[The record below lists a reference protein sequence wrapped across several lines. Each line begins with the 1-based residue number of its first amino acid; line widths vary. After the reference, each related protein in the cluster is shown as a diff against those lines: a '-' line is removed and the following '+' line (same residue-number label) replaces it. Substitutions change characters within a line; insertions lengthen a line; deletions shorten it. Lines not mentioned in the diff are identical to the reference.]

1 MPTWFECSTLAEA
14 EAVDAVAEVF
24 GRLGQGVAIEEPFVS
39 SADGEQVRV
48 QGGKPVLVKTYLPD
62 DQETDARRRRLEEAV
77 WHLGRLRRVESLR
90 VKPLQE
96 EDWAEAWKKHFFV
109 NRVGERLVVVPS
121 WRRHRPAASD
131 LLMRLDPGMA
141 FGTGL
146 HPTTR
151 LCLRALEKRIR
162 PGAVVLDLGTGS
174 GILAIAAARLGA
186 RQVVALDV
194 DATAVR
200 IAAENLARN
209 GLSGLVELGQG
220 TLPHQAASGKS
231 FDLAVANIS
240 LRVLRGVC
248 PELRNAIGRGGVAL
262 LSGLLEQDAP
272 DLLGVLRGAG
282 WHVLEQ
288 LNEAEWTLLAVTPHP
303 LLSS

>member
-1 MPTWFECSTLAEA
+1 MQTWLECSTVAEP

-24 GRLGQGVAIEEPFVS
+24 GRLGQGVAIEESFVS
-39 SADGEQVRV
+39 SADGELVRV
-48 QGGKPVLVKTYLPD
+48 QDDKPVLVKTYLSD
-62 DQETDARRRRLEEAV
+62 DQDTDARLRRLEEAV
-77 WHLGRLRRVESLR
+77 WHLGRLRRVEPLR

-96 EDWAEAWKKHFFV
+96 EDWAEAWKKHFFAH
-109 NRVGERLVVVPS
+109 RVGERLVVVPS

-131 LLMRLDPGMA
+131 LLIRLDPGMA

-151 LCLRALEKRIR
+151 LCLRALEKYIR
-162 PGAVVLDLGTGS
+162 PGAAVLDLGTGS

-200 IAAENLARN
+200 ISAENLARN
-209 GLSGLVELGQG
+209 GLSRLVEVGHG
-220 TLPHQAASGKS
+220 TLPHEAATGKS
-231 FDLAVANIS
+231 FDLTVANIS
-240 LRVLRGVC
+240 LRVLRGIY
-248 PELRNAIGRGGVAL
+248 PELRNALGRGGVAL

-272 DLLGVLRGAG
+272 ELLDVLRGAG
-282 WHVLEQ
+282 WHFLEQ
-288 LNEAEWTLLAVTPHP
+288 LNEADWTLLVVTPEPP
-303 LLSS
+303 LLS